1 MASETLKLY
10 KVTLRTT
17 AVNFSPLSMAYVV
30 ATDPTSAYARMRE
43 SLKKR
48 LWTNERSLEL
58 DHIDLI
64 AECAHDPNCQTCLYL
79 PGEY

>member
-30 ATDPTSAYARMRE
+30 ATDPTSAYA
-43 SLKKR
+43 S
-48 LWTNERSLEL
+48 
-58 DHIDLI
+58 
-64 AECAHDPNCQTCLYL
+64 P
-79 PGEY
+79 